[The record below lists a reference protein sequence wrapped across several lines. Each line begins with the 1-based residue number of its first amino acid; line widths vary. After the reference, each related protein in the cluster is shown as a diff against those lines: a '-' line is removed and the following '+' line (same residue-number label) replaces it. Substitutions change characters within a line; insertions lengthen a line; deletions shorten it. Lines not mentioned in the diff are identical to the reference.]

1 MLNFQKKK
9 KKNSTEDDDLLANLP
24 PSSLRFCLLSVRQ
37 CHEKIF
43 KFTNSKFKF
52 TFVSEENVLKP
63 FRDMDEN
70 EAAVL
75 NNLSGKSLNQ

>member
-1 MLNFQKKK
+1 MLNFQQQKKS
-9 KKNSTEDDDLLANLP
+9 STEDDDLLANLP
-24 PSSLRFCLLSVRQ
+24 PSSLRFCLISVRQ

-43 KFTNSKFKF
+43 QFTNSKFKS

-63 FRDMDEN
+63 FRDMNEN

-75 NNLSGKSLNQ
+75 NNLSEKSLNQ